1 MTQIESQERLI
12 PQNQAQLFSFLC
24 NFNNFENLMPDKVT
38 NWTSTEN
45 SCYFNIAGIANLG
58 MKIIEKKEPSFI
70 KIIHDGKVPFNFDFF
85 IHIQEKDQ
93 QHSLVKLEFNA
104 ELNAMLKMVAVK
116 PLNQFLEDLLDQL
129 EKL

>member
-85 IHIQEKDQ
+85 IYIQEKDQ